1 MYGRYFDEN
10 TKKVFEEDKNK
21 FLVISWIVFNINRN
35 EKLSKNQCYFSYST
49 IEEELSIN
57 HRQMLKIIK
66 QLEEDGVISW
76 DFKSKTK
83 YKKSILNFN
92 EVR

>member
-1 MYGRYFDEN
+1 MYTRYFDEN

-35 EKLSKNQCYFSYST
+35 EKLSKNQCYFNYST
-49 IEEELSIN
+49 IEKELLID

-66 QLEEDGVISW
+66 ELEEEGVISW
-76 DFKSKTK
+76 SYKGTSKREN
-83 YKKSILNFN
+83 IINFN
-92 EVR
+92 KLR